1 MAWLAQ
7 FKLGRP
13 GVEAS
18 FEINPA
24 GYDNNDLR
32 IADHSRAVDGS
43 FISIE
48 ASHNRPT
55 LRLSG
60 NYITADFWNALR
72 GLLIIGDTFL
82 IFEPHDLTGT
92 QWYGSRQ
99 DRVVPTLTTSVT
111 LPSDSYTRGA
121 QLRAAAVAAPTL
133 FVQGVWRTYQPGES
147 GAGTNYFLG
156 TYTYT
161 QNFNALLDADLNA
174 QDGYVGLVEVG
185 GTRDMRVTTDATIE
199 GTKCVWVQGGG
210 VPGADYCVY
219 YRPISTLFDSYTVSW
234 RERNVPTG
242 FGTSTYVSVNSSIST
257 SMTGVPA
264 ITSGAPWVA
273 QMLVSGNI
281 EYIVLWIGTSQV
293 LLYQLNPAGTY
304 TTHVYEVI
312 VSGTTITFRV
322 DSVVRYTGTMA
333 AAYADKLKLAGT
345 CNAAAASLF
354 AKLDTITVTSD
365 RGSYDPATRILTL
378 GTPLPDLSPVYVT
391 FRATALAVHMHQV
404 PAKTQGGWINLWKYD
419 LELEGA

>member
-13 GVEAS
+13 GAEAS

-156 TYTYT
+156 TYTYS

-174 QDGYVGLVEVG
+174 QDGYVGLVYVG
-185 GTRDMRVTTDATIE
+185 GSQDIRVVTDATIE
-199 GTKCVWVQGGG
+199 GTKCLQVRAGGAA
-210 VPGADYCVY
+210 GANYCIY
-219 YRPISTLFDSYTVSW
+219 CRQTTTLYDAYTVSW
-234 RERNVPTG
+234 RGRIVPTG
-242 FGTSTYVSVNSSIST
+242 FSSITNVSANSAIGT
-257 SMTGVPA
+257 SMTGIPA
-264 ITSGAPWVA
+264 ITAGAPWTVEQLEVGNTEYA
-273 QMLVSGNI
+273 QLFLGATLVLTYQMNPVSTFTNH
-281 EYIVLWIGTSQV
+281 
-293 LLYQLNPAGTY
+293 LY
-304 TTHVYEVI
+304 EII
-312 VSGTTITFRV
+312 VSGTTITFRI
-322 DSVVRYTGTMA
+322 DSVVRYAGTLA
-333 AAYADKLKLAGT
+333 RTYCDKIKLAGFST
-345 CNAAAASLF
+345 YASSLLIS
-354 AKLDTITVTSD
+354 KQDTITVTND

-378 GTPLPDLSPVYVT
+378 GTPLPDLSPVFLT
-391 FRATALAVHMHQV
+391 FRSTALAVHMHQV